1 MGTSVKGK
9 KKLPLDFMFVLQ
21 TSVLCRK
28 KKAALMKHDTKVN
41 TELHKK
47 EEEEK
52 TFYEQY

>member
-1 MGTSVKGK
+1 
-9 KKLPLDFMFVLQ
+9 MFVLQ

-28 KKAALMKHDTKVN
+28 KKAALMKHDTKIN